1 MGCGPWPAVL
11 LVEVSLFKEARR
23 RRAPRSLLSK
33 QLKAPPIIVIWRND
47 PPVVGA
53 PALVVDAAHTM
64 IYRPAPMTE
73 LKAQT
78 IEAIIKSEI
87 MEVRRQ
93 RRDEQDTSFTI
104 TRTFLPSLD
113 GGLEAGQ
120 GRRQAIK
127 RRLEELRRERD
138 ALARE
143 EINLVQEKPG
153 RPTSPNEIDVME
165 P

>member
-1 MGCGPWPAVL
+1 MVGTLA
-11 LVEVSLFKEARR
+11 
-23 RRAPRSLLSK
+23 
-33 QLKAPPIIVIWRND
+33 
-47 PPVVGA
+47 PVV
-53 PALVVDAAHTM
+53 DTAHTM
-64 IYRPAPMTE
+64 IYRPAPITE

-93 RRDEQDTSFTI
+93 RRDEQGMLLTT
-104 TRTFLPSLD
+104 TTTTTWTFLPSID
-113 GGLEAGQ
+113 AGLEAGQ

-143 EINLVQEKPG
+143 EANVVQEKPG
-153 RPTSPNEIDVME
+153 RPTSPNEIDVVE